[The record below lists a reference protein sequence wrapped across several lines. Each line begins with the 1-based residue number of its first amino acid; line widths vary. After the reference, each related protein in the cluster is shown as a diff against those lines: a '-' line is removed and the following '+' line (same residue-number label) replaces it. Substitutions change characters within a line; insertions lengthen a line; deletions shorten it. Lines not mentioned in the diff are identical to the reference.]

1 MKPKKKEI
9 SSKPSLTYHLGR
21 ACENVD
27 CREPIAD
34 QERKSKRHCSEYTDE
49 NGIHYNCRRRKH
61 HQKHQ
66 IHEDRLLDFAAIQ
79 RQTKTKI
86 EDAVAKHGEYVTL
99 EILDAYGIATNNYI
113 TISHGFQEST
123 LEFLGFD
130 IIMIPFKKSIKL
142 QRHDKPTGMDD
153 GRKIS

>member
-1 MKPKKKEI
+1 MKPIKKEI
-9 SSKPSLTYHLGR
+9 SSKPCLTYHLGR
-21 ACENVD
+21 ECENVD

-34 QERKSKRHCSEYTDE
+34 QERKSKRHCSEYRDE
-49 NGIHYNCRRRKH
+49 NGIHHNCRRRKH

-66 IHEDRLLDFAAIQ
+66 IQEDRLLDYAAIQ

-86 EDAVAKHGEYVTL
+86 EDAVATHGEYVTL
-99 EILDAYGIATNNYI
+99 EILDAFGIATNNYI

-130 IIMIPFKKSIKL
+130 IIMNPFKKSIKL